1 MIWLAPLCTPCSST
15 RSIASLLLQ
24 SQWLMW
30 CVVLLAV
37 SFPTPVIET
46 IKSTGVNIFL
56 GPLSIN
62 IGTQV
67 PHGWPLGSK
76 VMSAYVFVAFL
87 RYLKFWMGMF
97 KVFTWIGL
105 LILIPKL
112 IWKVPI
118 GHLLEQFNS
127 DWDVL
132 QSKRRGESCNNRTVK
147 WSIWIFLKWTL
158 IWDTCVDLN
167 KI

>member
-1 MIWLAPLCTPCSST
+1 MDGPYWQGAYRDDLNWPHCAHHAAAQGQLPAVCFKASGSCDVWSFWPSPFQPQSLKQLNPL
-15 RSIASLLLQ
+15 
-24 SQWLMW
+24 
-30 CVVLLAV
+30 V
-37 SFPTPVIET
+37 S
-46 IKSTGVNIFL
+46 IFL
-56 GPLSIN
+56 GPLSID

-67 PHGWPLGSK
+67 RNRWPLGSK
-76 VMSAYVFVAFL
+76 VMSARAFL
-87 RYLKFWMGMF
+87 AFLGNLKFWMGMF

-132 QSKRRGESCNNRTVK
+132 QSN
-147 WSIWIFLKWTL
+147 F
-158 IWDTCVDLN
+158 
-167 KI
+167 